1 MIRSLQEVDTLNM
14 TIKKVDL
21 QITKMQRAIRRNLVP
36 NVGIARKQLEMLV
49 RQNNERKAYLRYN
62 RGQIEALYQSTGG
75 RFTPL
80 RNSFITPDGPKYKG
94 DKRKPFVSIN
104 DMKVKTPQTPALAP
118 PPSQIKKQLPPPP
131 EVIVTPRPISV
142 PSVIENKQALNRAAD
157 NLRQEQLAI
166 QQRVTQAVKQ
176 KKDAIRDAEL
186 TKQGKVDLVMK
197 RRQSEKRR
205 RLNEQRRRQQ
215 QTGQQRLNDMVSN
228 AQTAVQRAQQQAQ
241 RIATDKASRRQ
252 STPVSPPVSRNLLQ
266 AQQQAQQQAQIL
278 SQSDKKRTQNINQ
291 AIRSKS
297 EVNEK
302 AMKEQFTEDSRQAKP
317 QKVGP
322 SEEFNQFLKQASQ
335 LYSDVMKEIQQAKA
349 GKGSFGF
356 HYENLGTKRGDF
368 WVNKAQ
374 AFVTQLYNDVKND
387 LTRWEQ
393 GALSA
398 GVAVSTDSRSQAKRK
413 MSMQEFEMYIQSK
426 YMPKV
431 EEFMNQLGEESRQAF
446 NQRKAAS
453 QPKQTKVALKESLD
467 VGRQRILSAADKAR
481 SRGRPV
487 QTEQQGR
494 QSQSALLG
502 SLFPALRSSMQG
514 VLRK

>member
-166 QQRVTQAVKQ
+166 QQRLTQAVKQ

-186 TKQGKVDLVMK
+186 IKQGKVDLVTK

-205 RLNEQRRRQQ
+205 RLDEQRRRQQ

-241 RIATDKASRRQ
+241 RMATDKASRRQ
-252 STPVSPPVSRNLLQ
+252 STSVSPAVSRNR
-266 AQQQAQQQAQIL
+266 QQQSPQEAQIL

-322 SEEFNQFLKQASQ
+322 SEEFKQFLNQTSQ

-413 MSMQEFEMYIQSK
+413 MSMQEFEMYIESK

-431 EEFMNQLGEESRQAF
+431 EEFMNKLGEESRQAF
-446 NQRKAAS
+446 NQRKAAN